1 MKKALGFWALVMGM
15 LLVLG
20 IGIAFADG
28 SGVLTG
34 TWDGYWWKVDDQ
46 SVYYNME
53 LRVRSW
59 WDSNGN
65 CYANIDGTLERILP
79 DGGNIN
85 FHVDNV
91 PVDSYNSQACF
102 DFDVKGSACGY
113 TYEIKMDG
121 CWWKDENSGR
131 EFVDGVFS
139 LALNGGEPPEMPNY
153 QFDLSRASYCP
164 APTEVKS
171 GGCTVNPNL
180 PVSSALPFFLALL
193 GIAIVKIR
201 RMDVETKK

>member
-1 MKKALGFWALVMGM
+1 MKRALGFWALVMGM

-20 IGIAFADG
+20 IGIAFVDG

-79 DGGNIN
+79 
-85 FHVDNV
+85 
-91 PVDSYNSQACF
+91 SES
-102 DFDVKGSACGY
+102 
-113 TYEIKMDG
+113 
-121 CWWKDENSGR
+121 
-131 EFVDGVFS
+131 
-139 LALNGGEPPEMPNY
+139 
-153 QFDLSRASYCP
+153 
-164 APTEVKS
+164 
-171 GGCTVNPNL
+171 
-180 PVSSALPFFLALL
+180 
-193 GIAIVKIR
+193 
-201 RMDVETKK
+201 